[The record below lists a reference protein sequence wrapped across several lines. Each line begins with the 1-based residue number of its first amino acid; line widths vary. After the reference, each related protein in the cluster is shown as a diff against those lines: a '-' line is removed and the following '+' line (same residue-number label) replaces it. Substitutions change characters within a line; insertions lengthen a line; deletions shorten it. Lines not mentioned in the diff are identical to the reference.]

1 MPIEQKEVG
10 GRLRAARE
18 AAALTQEQVAVRMG
32 FSRATVAQIE
42 LGNRPV
48 SSDELER
55 LAGLYGR
62 GLEEFLADDFA
73 EDEAVA
79 ALFRAQG
86 TASGAEL
93 QAAVGAC
100 LLLGRELSHLEQ
112 LLGLDRGAMVAP
124 SYPAPTPRNR
134 WEAVEQGGSLAQAE
148 RLRLGLGDAPVG
160 SMTQILE
167 NQGVRTG
174 MRRLGEDISGV
185 TLQHPSAGTMVLVN
199 EDEAPQR
206 QRFSWTHE
214 YAHVLVDRNRRGM
227 VSRASERDNLLEVRA
242 NAFAATFLLPEP
254 GVRAFLQR
262 LGKGRPSRIHAELF
276 DEATATAV
284 DARTEAGSQR
294 IQILEVVEL
303 AHHFGVS
310 RIAAL
315 YRLRNLR
322 LISEIEFAEL
332 AAADE
337 KTGCQ
342 IARVLQLA
350 EALPES
356 RDELRRRLVM
366 LASEAL
372 RRGEISRAKFGELA
386 EAAGRDAG
394 EAELLAGLAAAE
406 EA

>member
-1 MPIEQKEVG
+1 MPVEQKELG
-10 GRLRAARE
+10 ARLRAARE
-18 AAALTQEQVAVRMG
+18 LAALKQEDVAARMG
-32 FSRATVAQIE
+32 FSRSTLAQIE

-48 SSDELER
+48 SSDELEL

-62 GLEEFLADDFA
+62 DLQDFVA
-73 EDEAVA
+73 GDFTEDEVAA

-100 LLLGRELSHLEQ
+100 LALGRELSNLEQ

-124 SYPAPTPRNR
+124 NYPAPTPRNR
-134 WEAVEQGGSLAQAE
+134 WEAVEQGRSLARAE

-160 SMTQILE
+160 SMTQMLE

-174 MRRLGEDISGV
+174 VRQLGEDVSGI
-185 TLQHPSAGTMVLVN
+185 TLQHPRAGTMVLVN
-199 EDEAPQR
+199 ESEAPQR

-214 YAHVLVDRNRRGM
+214 YAHVLVDRNRRGI
-227 VSRASERDNLLEVRA
+227 VSRASERDSLIEVRA
-242 NAFAATFLLPEP
+242 NAFAANFLLPEQ
-254 GVRAFLQR
+254 GVRAFLER
-262 LGKGRPSRIHAELF
+262 LGKGHPSRIHSEVF
-276 DEATATAV
+276 DEATMTPV
-284 DARTEAGSQR
+284 DARTEAGSQK

-303 AHHFGVS
+303 AHYFGVS
-310 RIAAL
+310 RVAAL

-322 LISEIEFAEL
+322 LISENELAEL
-332 AAADE
+332 VAAD
-337 KTGCQ
+337 GRIGWQ

-350 EALPES
+350 DGLPES

-372 RRGEISRAKFGELA
+372 RRGEISRTKFSELA
-386 EAAGRDAG
+386 AAAGREAGDAD
-394 EAELLAGLAAAE
+394 LLAGLAAAD